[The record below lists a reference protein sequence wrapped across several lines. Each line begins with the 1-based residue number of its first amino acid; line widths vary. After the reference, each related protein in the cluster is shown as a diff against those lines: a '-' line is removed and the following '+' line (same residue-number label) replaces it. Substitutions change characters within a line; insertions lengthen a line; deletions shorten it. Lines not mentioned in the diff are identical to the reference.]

1 MKDGE
6 QEKGNPAAAE
16 KFAVIREVRIRAGY
30 IQRDLKQ
37 IGGDRWGIAWSQ
49 LELHIITPAWEMPK
63 SLACTHIHEDFLNIS
78 CGNPI

>member
-30 IQRDLKQ
+30 I
-37 IGGDRWGIAWSQ
+37 
-49 LELHIITPAWEMPK
+49 
-63 SLACTHIHEDFLNIS
+63 
-78 CGNPI
+78 